1 MRTDTY
7 LEIASIERTVF
18 DSFPDPRDNGYTDR
32 YPGDGQRDVSFVP
45 MYIGE
50 SWANLL
56 NVPWVDSLA
65 TPTPTN
71 RTILDTIG
79 QKCIDRHTFLN
90 ATFLR
95 QKSVDDGKLNRVSV
109 EEMGISTCLQVS
121 LWMRLLV
128 LTTRCISTSTLKAES
143 TTLTKSV
150 WPSVF
155 SISQSIYDDPQLFSS
170 SSYFAPYRA
179 NLTAADFQDGERFTE
194 IRLKISRYCY
204 RYSFQDSILIYVGV
218 AIFLLHAAVSV
229 VYVVWVVSMARRPGT
244 DDRNVGKLL
253 AMGMQSG
260 RLGSSENSVSLDGD
274 DKSSKKMWRTR
285 YGLRSIG
292 SEEDARSGGRGET
305 KKTETIILERI

>member
-121 LWMRLLV
+121 LWVCLSDALARAHDSVHIYINVEGRVDNPYQERLAERLL
-128 LTTRCISTSTLKAES
+128 
-143 TTLTKSV
+143 
-150 WPSVF
+150 
-155 SISQSIYDDPQLFSS
+155 
-170 SSYFAPYRA
+170 
-179 NLTAADFQDGERFTE
+179 
-194 IRLKISRYCY
+194 
-204 RYSFQDSILIYVGV
+204 
-218 AIFLLHAAVSV
+218 H
-229 VYVVWVVSMARRPGT
+229 
-244 DDRNVGKLL
+244 
-253 AMGMQSG
+253 
-260 RLGSSENSVSLDGD
+260 
-274 DKSSKKMWRTR
+274 
-285 YGLRSIG
+285 
-292 SEEDARSGGRGET
+292 
-305 KKTETIILERI
+305 